1 MKFTMPIIYVVQGSY
16 DEMISFQT
24 EQSIMLDLRDY

>member
-1 MKFTMPIIYVVQGSY
+1 MKFTMPIIYVVQGSHH
-16 DEMISFQT
+16 EMISFQT